1 MSVVW
6 FGSRFTRKTKQRLSR
21 NLDTA
26 AEFLSGNIK
35 ESFPASGASGTISGG
50 GSSKNRSEPGGI
62 PFVQTGALRAS
73 IRWERVKLLVRR
85 IGSTLQPAQGQTHS
99 YAMLL
104 EYGTD
109 GGKMEARPFLRPS
122 LPRNR
127 GMINKLIKK

>member
-6 FGSRFTRKTKQRLSR
+6 FGSRFTRKTKERLSR

-26 AEFLSGNIK
+26 AEFLVKDIK
-35 ESFPASGASGTISGG
+35 EKFPSSGAEGTISGG
-50 GSSKNRSEPGGI
+50 GSSKNVSTSPGI

-73 IRWERVKLLVRR
+73 IRSERVNQLVRR
-85 IGSTLQPAQGQTHS
+85 IGSTMQPAEGQAHS
-99 YAMLL
+99 YPMLL